1 MRHMNNWKIAI
12 LLATYNSELYIKAQI
27 DSLFAQTYTNWV
39 LYIRDDLST
48 DSTSS
53 IIKEYADRY
62 PNKVKVIE
70 NNGKSLKAYRNF
82 IELLKAVDSEFY
94 MFCDHDDVWL
104 SDKIEVSMARMQ
116 QESLNH
122 MDKPIIVHTDMMVVD
137 QNLNIINE
145 SFWSYTKLLP
155 KHVRFKDLVCCNS
168 VNGCTVLLNNKAK
181 QVALQNV
188 DNATMH
194 DMLVA
199 QSVAANGGI
208 VAAVMQPTVLYRQHI
223 DNVVGAHERNREYYI
238 KKAHNLK
245 AVWKDNINWWQ
256 MSRRIRKY
264 SFLSYMLTKVK
275 INMIKILK
283 YKVGIDM

>member
-1 MRHMNNWKIAI
+1 MPNNTIAI
-12 LLATYNSELYIKAQI
+12 LLATYNSSKYIREQI
-27 DSLFAQTYTNWV
+27 DSLLSQTYKDFIIYV
-39 LYIRDDLST
+39 RDDCST
-48 DSTSS
+48 DKTP
-53 IIKEYADRY
+53 IILQDYKNRY
-62 PNKVKVIE
+62 PERFVIVDNE
-70 NNGKSLKAYRNF
+70 GKSLRAYHNF
-82 IELLKAVDSEFY
+82 VELMYKVESPYY

-122 MDKPIIVHTDMMVVD
+122 TDKPIIVHTDMMVVD

-283 YKVGIDM
+283 YKVGIGM